1 MQREQMGRV
10 TLPLAPYFLIE
21 GTEASADSFPL
32 KKTEVVTNINGV
44 IAETFVTQTYTN
56 EGEIPI
62 NASYVFPASTRVTV
76 HGMTMQI
83 GNEVITAKIK
93 EKQEAKQEYEQAKS
107 EGKSASLLEE
117 QRPNV
122 FTMDVANVMPGDTIR
137 IELHYTELIVPSEGT
152 YQFVF
157 QRLPGRVIPVPMYP
171 KPWKRTVG

>member
-1 MQREQMGRV
+1 
-10 TLPLAPYFLIE
+10 
-21 GTEASADSFPL
+21 
-32 KKTEVVTNINGV
+32 
-44 IAETFVTQTYTN
+44 
-56 EGEIPI
+56 
-62 NASYVFPASTRVTV
+62 
-76 HGMTMQI
+76 MQI

-157 QRLPGRVIPVPMYP
+157 PTVAGPRYSSPHVPKTMETDGWIASPFLKARGRTIRKGTILPSTCPRGPDFGADLQLPCRGCGMDQ
-171 KPWKRTVG
+171 

>member
-1 MQREQMGRV
+1 MKNKGNWLGIIFTMLILTTCSMTVHAAGTDGEGD
-10 TLPLAPYFLIE
+10 TTLAPYFLIE

-137 IELHYTELIVPSEGT
+137 IERIIRS
-152 YQFVF
+152 
-157 QRLPGRVIPVPMYP
+157 
-171 KPWKRTVG
+171 